1 MKFFQRENAAGERP
15 LIVRSGALFLA
26 LCLVMTLL
34 GGTFGTVA
42 EAAWSA
48 NTGTATAK
56 TIYLNDVGADGA
68 TVETLPVQ
76 LTGDESVA
84 QALADVQL
92 GADGRAAS
100 DCVWYTLSAEGEKQ
114 LLALDAQPD
123 DGAQLFTYT
132 YQLTVLVE
140 PKATE
145 EPQPEETA
153 QPTEAPENVGDLP
166 AASPAESTPAPEAAD
181 APQANAAVQAA
192 DAGAPV
198 AEAAQPEATAAPT
211 EAPTAEPAASTAAP
225 SPEPTAQPADPTA
238 APAADAAPAPDEGTP
253 EEETPAQEPLTI
265 TVTAREGA
273 ALDAASF
280 EQDGVDYTTYT
291 WTDAETGEA
300 VDSAALLAAGLSAD
314 VAVYASTD
322 NTSAKV
328 HVMVSDGSAWKE
340 VAILTGM
347 CAKTGT
353 SLGRSYV
360 YAKEILKVLQPLGV
374 TEIPSEKYI
383 FAISDDQKSVWGNAP
398 TATLNGEIVVQLNEH
413 TGETWVYYAPK
424 NLLGDG
430 KIDEEEPT
438 SEWIMPGGKNFAML
452 VINDGY
458 AHATFNEEN
467 KAKYHTF
474 TEASKVATPNAIPAT
489 PATYYMVQATDA
501 DDFEPFYKKAGETV
515 EVTLPTPGEDEVWK
529 AENITLTSGTP
540 DTDGKTTYTFTMPA
554 SPVSLTKVPEGKI
567 LIKGAHNN
575 AQGEHVYGITFLAL
589 VNNAWEKVGETDYAD
604 GKLGNNPEDRLYLTA
619 ETLKQYYGDYGFQ
632 AEDLED
638 VKNAYIFGHSTNNNP
653 KDVWYNVAA
662 SEYNGVYVVPIIQNM
677 YNGDGGTETRTLR
690 VYYLPGHSGK
700 VTASNPPD
708 SSKHYANINEQ
719 VEDNGQGFY
728 TVSLDNTKSGL
739 ADSSQTSAYPKIFRA
754 GESHDCTLP
763 ALKIGFE
770 WLIVNPNTGAALPND
785 TVTKK
790 SDNADGTITYT
801 INNISQPIMFYAA
814 PTNVSITFW
823 AAVNGEWQ
831 QVAVHTKADGVLLT
845 GGYKGR
851 YYVTA
856 KTLES
861 IYGKFGFKAATLND
875 TIDASKVNANNSRI
889 FPHRSDNDRVSI
901 WADVPVQALADG
913 TKVALVTTG
922 ANGNHLYYVPNN
934 VPKMKNGADNP
945 YYSGKPYPS
954 ISPSQPTKA
963 DGAPRPNEL
972 HELPYTD
979 ATGSAE
985 SQEAARTILAKNNF
999 YGVIVEDPENKLTDI
1014 NAAELSSYAQDANA
1028 THTITLPVGEK
1039 LPNGYTW
1046 WITYNDKTIAL
1057 KSLGDDGNK
1066 EIAAHIQTN
1075 GTMDENGYQIYTVTL
1090 PVDQVD
1096 GKDKV
1101 GNIKFTLA
1109 QSSGATFEQMA
1120 VRTVYWASIDG
1131 AWTRIADEKR
1141 VDGKFTSGPYKGRYF
1156 ITAEHLAEI
1165 YKDYK
1170 FNADEL
1176 AKPENAGMFPFRT
1189 SRQEQLVWANNLA
1202 QELEK
1207 TDGTKVW
1214 VIPLRLESDQ
1224 TGDNHVYYM
1233 PGNTIKAGK
1242 PYGVLSGTVKDDE
1255 AAITV
1260 GTDSKTNHAEDNA
1273 FYSVSVD
1280 NTVGGI
1286 QADADG
1292 KVRVPEK
1299 LILRAGDA
1307 TGTYTVPPLKDE
1319 NKTGGFKWIISDL
1332 KGKIIQMDDDDG
1344 SVFEK
1349 PVTDEKGRTTY
1360 TIRGKNGAGIQHPIV
1375 FRVEYVDSDTFAY
1388 NADTLKDMLVKVG
1401 SLNIVNQKIPDGE
1414 QGTIT
1419 INGKTGPVQT
1429 VKLKDFA
1436 AAPPETEY
1444 TARAPDQNALRVEA
1458 QGGDENKKDEHP
1470 RIIFY
1475 HFDGWRIGWSN
1486 IILQP
1491 GDVVTKGYWHDLKDK
1506 ASQILR
1512 ALWTPFDKAG
1522 DIDTANFYLSLNCE
1536 VRDYHGS
1543 GSNGTENKN
1552 NFTESLYA
1560 ARVLKEPVDGQ
1571 PNLWK
1576 ASELD
1581 NSNGARMFLSVPA
1594 SDKTG
1599 YSADTALRTSPR
1611 IAITGNN
1618 PKYKVK
1624 LSAFP
1629 SDEEI
1634 FAKLRKM
1641 KADEYASKHISI
1653 DGHPVPQ
1660 DHLTTENFQI
1670 RWYTLKY
1677 QMSDGWHI
1685 DGVLVAKESRLV
1697 VTKTFS
1703 GDAAAIQKVKVQ
1715 GFSITV
1721 SHDGSNADNANDAND
1736 ANDALN
1742 LVKDFDL
1749 VLREKRTDDGDVN
1762 GEMGYTSYNA
1772 ATNTY
1777 TWVLTGRQSD
1787 TYYLT
1792 ENNYTIQK
1800 SSEDDRAM
1808 QSTKGGATEY
1818 RNIAEYRITNLP
1830 GYNTNGYVPYETSTT
1845 GKNEVKVEPVPSDLP
1860 SAAQPTIAFRN
1871 TYMKAGMLTLKK
1883 VDSETDSGLANV
1895 QFVLTRGTMKDGK
1908 FTADAKQPTLY
1919 RKQLTGRL
1927 VDTYEYSNIY
1937 KTPEDAEKDSYTK
1950 VVKNNTIITGPNGQV
1965 YLNLAPTDTSSDT
1978 VKTVYQLRE
1987 VVPEGYTGRQFY
1999 YVTIDAEGRLVNA
2012 AYTPDAVVGAEG
2024 DADRFPIG
2032 GGSNAAPDDKA
2043 TDGAASGGSTTV
2055 EWIKADPDNG
2065 IITIKNSSRL
2075 LTEVIARKQWAT
2087 SEYTEPVTVQL
2098 LRNGA
2103 PVPDV
2108 TDADGKVTT
2117 SYTQVLDAEHDWTF
2131 TWENLPLYIDGEL
2144 ARYSLREVK
2153 IGSDA
2158 LPDATG
2164 NYADYVVTYD
2174 ATLYAKYDKG
2184 TAENSATWGKN
2195 ASWKDTDGKTV
2206 YADHALLVVHN
2217 RKTNGDI
2224 MFAKVDGSGNTLN
2237 DAVFALYRD
2246 AACKNPVTTTNADGT
2261 ETTTNVIATS
2271 KNGVVQF
2278 EKMRDGTYYMKETT
2292 PPAGYSSDGSVY
2304 KVVVDKGTVS
2314 ITRVGGDAGTEI
2326 NQIVNARPV
2335 ELHLTKLAAD
2345 EAGEYDEAKPTP
2357 LKGAVFTLYQVENNT
2372 ERIYRENL
2380 TTGQDGK
2387 LEIKD
2392 LLSGS
2397 YVLRETAA
2405 PAGYRMVEDL
2415 AFTVGIDGQISLA
2428 VGDGELPDGWVAFG
2442 QHADVSDGDG
2452 IDGEG
2457 GTNNGSTCAYD
2468 VVAVDKATWYF
2479 PTTGGVGIYV
2489 PTLAGA
2495 CLLCA
2500 AAWLVWRRAAARPSL

>member
-56 TIYLNDVGADGA
+56 TIYLNDVGTDGA

-76 LTGDESVA
+76 FTGDESMA

-153 QPTEAPENVGDLP
+153 QPTEAPENVGNLP

-265 TVTAREGA
+265 TVTAREGT

-300 VDSAALLAAGLSAD
+300 VDSAALLEAGLSAD

-328 HVMVSDGSAWKE
+328 HVMVSNGSEWKE

-353 SLGRSYV
+353 SLERSYV
-360 YAKEILKVLQPLGV
+360 YAKEILKVLQPFGV
-374 TEIPSEKYI
+374 TEIPSGKYI
-383 FAISDDQKSVWGNAP
+383 FAISDDQKSLWGNAP
-398 TATLNGEIVVQLNEH
+398 TETLTGKTVVQLNA
-413 TGETWVYYAPK
+413 TAKETWLYYAPK
-424 NLLGDG
+424 NLLGNGD
-430 KIDEEEPT
+430 IEHEENTYVYQKFALLVMTEGYV
-438 SEWIMPGGKNFAML
+438 IGGKTITFAGT
-452 VINDGY
+452 NQ
-458 AHATFNEEN
+458 E
-467 KAKYHTF
+467 KYNTF
-474 TEASKVATPNAIPAT
+474 TKASKVNRTNAIPET
-489 PATYYMVQATDA
+489 PTTYYMVQATDA
-501 DDFEPFYKKAGETV
+501 DDFEPFYAKKGEPVT
-515 EVTLPTPGEDEVWK
+515 VTLPTPGKDEVWK
-529 AENITLTSGTP
+529 AENITLTSGP
-540 DTDGKTTYTFTMPA
+540 ADTDGKTTYTFTMPA
-554 SPVSLTKVPEGKI
+554 SVVNFTKVPEGKVA
-567 LIKGAHNN
+567 IKAS
-575 AQGEHVYGITFLAL
+575 EGIKFKVL
-589 VNNAWEKVGETDYAD
+589 VNNVWQEVGTLKYAD
-604 GKLGNNPEDRLYLTA
+604 GLMNINNTNRLYLTA
-619 ETLKQYYGDYGFQ
+619 ETLQTYYKAYGFK
-632 AEDLED
+632 AEDLSKPEN
-638 VKNAYIFGHSTNNNP
+638 KYLFGHATDRSN
-653 KDVWYNVAA
+653 DVWYDQAA
-662 SEYNGVYVVPIIQNM
+662 QEHNGVWVLPVM
-677 YNGDGGTETRTLR
+677 TEKHNNEGKGRSLE
-690 VYYLPGHSGK
+690 VYYLPGHSGTVNTSGSYVK
-700 VTASNPPD
+700 
-708 SSKHYANINEQ
+708 K
-719 VEDNGQGFY
+719 DNVNNDISTHVKDDNLGFY
-728 TVSLDNTKSGL
+728 TVSINNYKSGL
-739 ADSSQTSAYPKIFRA
+739 QDSNKASTSWIIRAEKTADCI
-754 GESHDCTLP
+754 LP
-763 ALKIGFE
+763 ALKDGFE
-770 WLIVNPNTGAALPND
+770 WMAVDPSTGTALPD
-785 TVTKK
+785 GTVTLK
-790 SDNADGTITYT
+790 STNQDGTITYT
-801 INNISQPIMFYAA
+801 VHNIKRQVLFYAVNK
-814 PTNVSITFW
+814 NVIVTFW

-831 QVAVHTKADGVLLT
+831 QVAAVAKPDGVMVDDNEA
-845 GGYKGR
+845 GKPHRGR
-851 YYVTA
+851 YYIKAETLA
-856 KTLES
+856 K
-861 IYGKFGFKAATLND
+861 IYQQFGFAAAQLND
-875 TIDASKVNANNSRI
+875 NKNARI
-889 FPHRSDNDRVSI
+889 FLHRADKDTISI
-901 WADVPVQALADG
+901 WGDVPVHTLAGG
-913 TKVALVTTG
+913 TKAVLVTG
-922 ANGNHLYYVPNN
+922 EANGNHLYYVPNN
-934 VPKMKNGADNP
+934 VPDNP
-945 YYSGKPYPS
+945 YYSGVFPEMSASQLGHKNDWHEIPYSTSTNSDETNKNAQS
-954 ISPSQPTKA
+954 IL
-963 DGAPRPNEL
+963 NE
-972 HELPYTD
+972 
-979 ATGSAE
+979 
-985 SQEAARTILAKNNF
+985 NNF
-999 YGVIVEDPENKLTDI
+999 YGVIVEDAN
-1014 NAAELSSYAQDANA
+1014 NALGAGVAALHSSYKKDKNA
-1028 THTITLPVGEK
+1028 KHTITLPVGEK
-1039 LPNGYTW
+1039 LPAGYTW

-1057 KSLGDDGNK
+1057 ESLGDDGNK
-1066 EIAAHIQTN
+1066 EIAEHIKVN
-1075 GTMDENGYQIYTVTL
+1075 SKVDENGSQTYTVTL
-1090 PVDQVD
+1090 PVDEK
-1096 GKDKV
+1096 GNV

-1109 QSSGATFEQMA
+1109 VRSGATFEEMA
-1120 VRTVYWASIDG
+1120 VRTVYWVSIDG
-1131 AWTRIADEKR
+1131 AWTCIADEKT
-1141 VDGKFTSGPYKGRYF
+1141 VDGKFIAGPYKGRYF
-1156 ITAEHLAEI
+1156 VTADRLAKI
-1165 YKDYK
+1165 YKAYHFTTDMLK
-1170 FNADEL
+1170 DPQNAC
-1176 AKPENAGMFPFRT
+1176 MFPYRT
-1189 SRQEQLVWANNLA
+1189 SRQELTVWADNPV
-1202 QELEK
+1202 QQIEVE
-1207 TDGTKVW
+1207 GQQIW
-1214 VIPLRLESDQ
+1214 VIPLRSETDK

-1233 PGNTIKAGK
+1233 PGNTITDAENK
-1242 PYGVLSGTVKDDE
+1242 PYGCLTGTGTGVDAPSKT
-1255 AAITV
+1255 AISV

-1280 NTVGGI
+1280 NTVNGI
-1286 QADADG
+1286 KEGFA
-1292 KVRVPEK
+1292 VPEK
-1299 LILRAGDA
+1299 LILRAGDPN
-1307 TGTYTVPPLKDE
+1307 GTYTVPPLINEDQKR
-1319 NKTGGFKWIISDL
+1319 GFKWIISDL
-1332 KGKIIQMDDDDG
+1332 KGKIIQTNDG
-1344 SVFEK
+1344 SVFDNPETGK
-1349 PVTDEKGRTTY
+1349 DGRTTY
-1360 TIRGKNGAGIQHPIV
+1360 TIKSKNGAGIQHPIV
-1375 FRVEYVDSDTFAY
+1375 FRVEYVDGDTFAY
-1388 NADTLKDMLVKVG
+1388 NAGTMDQDMLVKVG
-1401 SLNIVNQKIPDGE
+1401 SLYPVNQKIKE
-1414 QGTIT
+1414 NGTIT
-1419 INGKTGPVQT
+1419 IDGKPAAVQK
-1429 VKLKDFA
+1429 VKLEGFET
-1436 AAPPETEY
+1436 APDDTKY
-1444 TARAPDQNALRVEA
+1444 TARAPDQDALRVEA
-1458 QGGDENKKDEHP
+1458 QGGDANKQDEHP
-1470 RIIFY
+1470 RTIFY
-1475 HFDGWRIGWSN
+1475 HFAGWRIGWGN
-1486 IILQP
+1486 KILQA
-1491 GDVVTKGYWHDLKDK
+1491 GDSITKEELTKMKGHE
-1506 ASQILR
+1506 SQILR

-1560 ARVLKEPVDGQ
+1560 ARVLKEPEAGQ
-1571 PNLWK
+1571 SNLWK
-1576 ASELD
+1576 ASDLD

-1611 IAITGNN
+1611 IAIAGNK
-1618 PKYKVK
+1618 PQYKVK

-1703 GDAAAIQKVKVQ
+1703 GDAAAIQKVKDQ

-1721 SHDGSNADNANDAND
+1721 SHDGSNADDANDAND

-1860 SAAQPTIAFRN
+1860 AAAQPTIAFRN
-1871 TYMKAGMLTLKK
+1871 TYTKAGMLTLKK

-1895 QFVLTRGTMKDGK
+1895 QFVLTRGTVVSGHFKEDE
-1908 FTADAKQPTLY
+1908 AQPTLY
-1919 RKQLTGRL
+1919 RKQLTNST

-1950 VVKNNTIITGPNGQV
+1950 KVENNTIITGPNGQA
-1965 YLNLAPTDTSSDT
+1965 YLNLDPTDTGSD
-1978 VKTVYQLRE
+1978 KTVYQLRE
-1987 VVPEGYTGRQFY
+1987 VVPEGYTGQQFY
-1999 YVTIDAEGRLVNA
+1999 YVTINAEGKLVDA

-2024 DADRFPIG
+2024 NADRVTIG

-2055 EWIKADPDNG
+2055 EWIKADPVNG

-2075 LTEVIARKQWAT
+2075 LTEVIARKQWAKGGT
-2087 SEYTEPVTVQL
+2087 TEPVTVQL

-2108 TDADGKVTT
+2108 TDADGKVTP
-2117 SYTQVLDAEHDWTF
+2117 SYTQVLDEANKWTF
-2131 TWENLPLYIDGEL
+2131 RWENLPLYIDGEL

-2153 IGSDA
+2153 IGSDT

-2174 ATLYAKYDKG
+2174 ATKYARYDDETMTVENANWG
-2184 TAENSATWGKN
+2184 TN

-2237 DAVFALYRD
+2237 GAKFALYKD
-2246 AACKNPVTTTNADGT
+2246 EACKKPVTTTNADGT
-2261 ETTTNVIATS
+2261 ETTTNVVATS

-2278 EKMRDGTYYMKETT
+2278 EKMPDGTYYMKETT
-2292 PPAGYSSDGSVY
+2292 PPPSYSSDGSVY

-2345 EAGEYDEAKPTP
+2345 EAGNYNEATPTP
-2357 LKGAVFTLYQVENNT
+2357 LPGAVFTLYQVENNT

-2387 LEIKD
+2387 LDIKD

-2405 PAGYRMVEDL
+2405 PAGYRLVEEF

-2457 GTNNGSTCAYD
+2457 GTNNGSTRAYD

-2489 PTLAGA
+2489 PTLAGT

>member
-76 LTGDESVA
+76 FTGDESVA

-238 APAADAAPAPDEGTP
+238 APAADAAPAPG
-253 EEETPAQEPLTI
+253 EETPAQEPLTI
-265 TVTAREGA
+265 TVTAREGT

-360 YAKEILKVLQPLGV
+360 YAKEILKVLQPFGV
-374 TEIPSEKYI
+374 TEIPSGKYI

-398 TATLNGEIVVQLNEH
+398 TTTLNNKIVVQLNEH
-413 TGETWVYYAPK
+413 TRETWAYYMPK

-438 SEWIMPGGKNFAML
+438 GEWITSGGKDFAML
-452 VINDGY
+452 VIGDGY
-458 AHATFNEEN
+458 ANAPFNEAN
-467 KAKYHTF
+467 QAKYKNF
-474 TEASKVATPNAIPAT
+474 TAASKVATPDAIPAPPT
-489 PATYYMVQATDA
+489 TYYMVQATGA

-632 AEDLED
+632 AEDLAD

-662 SEYNGVYVVPIIQNM
+662 SKYNGVYVVPIIQNM

-728 TVSLDNTKSGL
+728 TVSINNYKSGL
-739 ADSSQTSAYPKIFRA
+739 QDSNKASTSWTIRA
-754 GESHDCTLP
+754 KQSAECTLP
-763 ALKIGFE
+763 ALKDGFE
-770 WLIVNPNTGAALPND
+770 WMAVDPSTGTALPDGTVPLKSTNQDGTTTYIVNNI
-785 TVTKK
+785 TK
-790 SDNADGTITYT
+790 
-801 INNISQPIMFYAA
+801 PVLFYAVNK
-814 PTNVSITFW
+814 NVIVTFW

-831 QVAVHTKADGVLLT
+831 QVAAVAKPDGVMVDDNEI
-845 GGYKGR
+845 GRPHRGR
-851 YYVTA
+851 YYIKAETLA
-856 KTLES
+856 K
-861 IYGKFGFKAATLND
+861 IYQQFGFTAAQLDDNKNARIFLHRADKD
-875 TIDASKVNANNSRI
+875 TI
-889 FPHRSDNDRVSI
+889 SI
-901 WADVPVQALADG
+901 WGDVPVHTLAGG
-913 TKVALVTTG
+913 TKAVLVTG
-922 ANGNHLYYVPNN
+922 EANGNHLYYVPNN
-934 VPKMKNGADNP
+934 VPDNP
-945 YYSGKPYPS
+945 YYSGVFPEMSASQLGHKNDWHEIPYSTSTNSDETNKNAQS
-954 ISPSQPTKA
+954 IL
-963 DGAPRPNEL
+963 NE
-972 HELPYTD
+972 
-979 ATGSAE
+979 
-985 SQEAARTILAKNNF
+985 NNF
-999 YGVIVEDPENKLTDI
+999 YGVIVEDAN
-1014 NAAELSSYAQDANA
+1014 NALGAGVAALHSSYKKDKNA
-1028 THTITLPVGEK
+1028 KHTITLPK
-1039 LPNGYTW
+1039 APQGYTW
-1046 WITYNDKTIAL
+1046 WVTYNDEMLAL
-1057 KSLGDDGNK
+1057 DKINDSVNTEISKHIVKGETREDGS
-1066 EIAAHIQTN
+1066 QT
-1075 GTMDENGYQIYTVTL
+1075 YTVTL
-1090 PVDQVD
+1090 PVDEK
-1096 GKDKV
+1096 GNV

-1109 QSSGATFEQMA
+1109 QSSGAKLEQMN

-1131 AWTRIADEKR
+1131 AWERIADEKT
-1141 VDGKFTSGPYKGRYF
+1141 VDGQFTAGPYKGRYF
-1156 ITAEHLAEI
+1156 VTAEHLAKI
-1165 YKDYK
+1165 YEAYHFTTDMLKD
-1170 FNADEL
+1170 
-1176 AKPENAGMFPFRT
+1176 PENACMFPYRT
-1189 SRQEQLVWANNLA
+1189 SRQELTVWADNPV
-1202 QELEK
+1202 QQIEV
-1207 TDGTKVW
+1207 DGKQIW
-1214 VIPLRLESDQ
+1214 VIPLRGETDK

-1233 PGNTIKAGK
+1233 PGNMITDAENK
-1242 PYGVLSGTVKDDE
+1242 PYGCLTGTGTGVDAPSKT
-1255 AAITV
+1255 AIAV
-1260 GTDSKTNHAEDNA
+1260 GGTDPAKNHVLQNA
-1273 FYSVSVD
+1273 FYSISVD

-1319 NKTGGFKWIISDL
+1319 NETGGFKWIISDL
-1332 KGKIIQMDDDDG
+1332 KGRIIQTDDDDG

-1436 AAPPETEY
+1436 AAPDNTEY

-1475 HFDGWRIGWSN
+1475 HFDGWRVGWSD

-1491 GDVVTKGYWHDLKDK
+1491 GDVVTKRYWQGLKDK

-1560 ARVLKEPVDGQ
+1560 ARVLKEPVAGQ
-1571 PNLWK
+1571 SNLWK
-1576 ASELD
+1576 ASELE

-1634 FAKLRKM
+1634 FAKLRAM
-1641 KADEYASKHISI
+1641 NSDEYASKHISI

-1703 GDAAAIQKVKVQ
+1703 GDAAAIQKVKDQ

-1721 SHDGSNADNANDAND
+1721 SHDGSNADDANDTND

-1749 VLREKRTDDGDVN
+1749 VLRPKQEGDGSTN
-1762 GEMGYTSYNA
+1762 KQMGYTSYNA

-1777 TWVLTGRQSD
+1777 TWGLTGRQSD

-1895 QFVLTRGTMKDGK
+1895 QFVLTRGTVKDGQ
-1908 FTADAKQPTLY
+1908 FTADEAQPTLY
-1919 RKQLTGRL
+1919 RKKLTNSTGRL

-1950 VVKNNTIITGPNGQV
+1950 VVENNTIITGPNGQV
-1965 YLNLAPTDTSSDT
+1965 YLNLDPTDTGSD
-1978 VKTVYQLRE
+1978 KTVYQLRE
-1987 VVPEGYTGRQFY
+1987 VVPEGYTGQQFY
-1999 YVTIDAEGRLVNA
+1999 YVTIDAEGELVNA

-2055 EWIKADPDNG
+2055 EWIKADPVNG

-2075 LTEVIARKQWAT
+2075 LTEVIARKQWAEGGT
-2087 SEYTEPVTVQL
+2087 TEPVTVQL

-2117 SYTQVLDAEHDWTF
+2117 SYTKVLDKTNSWTF

-2153 IGSDA
+2153 IGSDT

-2195 ASWKDTDGKTV
+2195 ASWKDNTGTV

-2237 DAVFALYRD
+2237 DAVFALYKD
-2246 AACKNPVTTTNADGT
+2246 AACKNPVTTTSEDGT
-2261 ETTTNVIATS
+2261 TTEKDVVATS

-2292 PPAGYSSDGSVY
+2292 PPPSYSSDGSVY

-2345 EAGEYDEAKPTP
+2345 EAGEYDEATPTP
-2357 LKGAVFTLYQVENNT
+2357 LPGAVFTLYQVENNT

-2405 PAGYRMVEDL
+2405 PAGYRLVEDL

-2442 QHADVSDGDG
+2442 QHAEVSEGDG
-2452 IDGEG
+2452 IGGEVD
-2457 GTNNGSTCAYD
+2457 TNNGSTCAYD

-2489 PTLAGA
+2489 PTLAGT

>member
-76 LTGDESVA
+76 FTGDESVA

-100 DCVWYTLSAEGEKQ
+100 DCVWYTLSAEGEKH

-153 QPTEAPENVGDLP
+153 QPTEAPETVGDLP

-238 APAADAAPAPDEGTP
+238 APAADAARAADEGTP
-253 EEETPAQEPLTI
+253 GEETPAQEPLTI
-265 TVTAREGA
+265 TVTAREGT

-280 EQDGVDYTTYT
+280 EQDGVDYTTYD
-291 WTDAETGEA
+291 WTNAETGEA

-360 YAKEILKVLQPLGV
+360 YAKEILKVLQPFGV
-374 TEIPSEKYI
+374 TEILSGKYI

-438 SEWIMPGGKNFAML
+438 SEWITPGGKNFAML

-474 TEASKVATPNAIPAT
+474 TEASKVATPDAIPAPPT
-489 PATYYMVQATDA
+489 TYYMVQATGA
-501 DDFEPFYKKAGETV
+501 DDFEPFYAQKGDQVT
-515 EVTLPTPGEDEVWK
+515 VTLPAPGSGESWR
-529 AENITLTSGTP
+529 AEGLELPAGTQGP
-540 DTDGKTTYTFTMPA
+540 DGKITYTFTMPA
-554 SPVSLTKVPEGKI
+554 SVVNFEKLQDGKVAVKS
-567 LIKGAHNN
+567 AN
-575 AQGEHVYGITFLAL
+575 GIVFKVL
-589 VNNAWEKVGETDYAD
+589 VDNVWQTVGDKLSYAD
-604 GKLGNNPEDRLYLTA
+604 GLIKVGNNERLYLTA
-619 ETLKQYYGDYGFQ
+619 ETLAQYYGAYGFK
-632 AEDLED
+632 AEDLSKAEN
-638 VKNAYIFGHSTNNNP
+638 KYLFGHATIGNP
-653 KDVWYNVAA
+653 DVWYDQAA
-662 SEYNGVYVVPIIQNM
+662 QEYSGVCVLPIMTKAHNDAKRSLQ
-677 YNGDGGTETRTLR
+677 
-690 VYYLPGHSGK
+690 VYYLPGHSTSVPSG
-700 VTASNPPD
+700 T
-708 SSKHYANINEQ
+708 HYENINDQ
-719 VEDNGQGFY
+719 VTNDALGFY

-763 ALKIGFE
+763 ALKSGFE

-831 QVAVHTKADGVLLT
+831 QVEVHTKADGVLLT
-845 GGYKGR
+845 GSYKGR

-861 IYGKFGFKAATLND
+861 IYGKFGFKATTLDD
-875 TIDASKVNANNSRI
+875 TADASKVNANNSHI

-901 WADVPVQALADG
+901 WGDVPVQALADG
-913 TKVALVTTG
+913 TKVALVTTS

-934 VPKMKNGADNP
+934 VEKNADGSANVHF
-945 YYSGKPYPS
+945 SGYPYPA
-954 ISPSQPTKA
+954 ISSSQPTKA
-963 DGAPRPNEL
+963 DGTPRPNEW

-979 ATGSAE
+979 ATGSE
-985 SQEAARTILAKNNF
+985 DSKEAARTILAENNF
-999 YGVIVEDPENKLTDI
+999 YGVIVEDPESKLADI
-1014 NAAELSSYAQDANA
+1014 NAASLSSYAQDANA
-1028 THTITLPVGEK
+1028 THTITLPVGKK
-1039 LPNGYTW
+1039 LPTGYTW

-1057 KSLGDDGNK
+1057 ESLGDAGNK
-1066 EIAAHIQTN
+1066 EIAEHIKVN
-1075 GTMDENGYQIYTVTL
+1075 SKVDENGSQPYTVTL
-1090 PVDQVD
+1090 PVDEK
-1096 GKDKV
+1096 GNV

-1109 QSSGATFEQMA
+1109 QSSGAKLEDMN
-1120 VRTVYWASIDG
+1120 VRTVYWVSIDG
-1131 AWTRIADEKR
+1131 AWKRIADEKT
-1141 VDGKFTSGPYKGRYF
+1141 VDGQFTAGPYAGRYF
-1156 ITAEHLAEI
+1156 VTAGHLAKI
-1165 YKDYK
+1165 YEAYHFTTDMLKDPK
-1170 FNADEL
+1170 NAC
-1176 AKPENAGMFPFRT
+1176 MFPYRT
-1189 SRQEQLVWANNLA
+1189 SRQELTVWADNPV
-1202 QELEK
+1202 QQIEV
-1207 TDGTKVW
+1207 DGKQIW
-1214 VIPLRLESDQ
+1214 VIPLRSETDK

-1233 PGNTIKAGK
+1233 PGNTITDAENK
-1242 PYGVLSGTVKDDE
+1242 PYGCLTGTGTGVDAPSKT
-1255 AAITV
+1255 AISV

-1280 NTVGGI
+1280 NTVNGI
-1286 QADADG
+1286 KEGFA
-1292 KVRVPEK
+1292 VPEK
-1299 LILRAGDA
+1299 LILRAGDPN
-1307 TGTYTVPPLKDE
+1307 GTYTVPPLINEDQKR
-1319 NKTGGFKWIISDL
+1319 GFKWIISDL
-1332 KGKIIQMDDDDG
+1332 KGKIIQTNDG
-1344 SVFEK
+1344 SVFDNPETGK
-1349 PVTDEKGRTTY
+1349 DGRTTY
-1360 TIRGKNGAGIQHPIV
+1360 TIKSKNGAGIQHPIV
-1375 FRVEYVDSDTFAY
+1375 FRVEYVDGDTFAY
-1388 NADTLKDMLVKVG
+1388 NAGTMDQDMLVKVG
-1401 SLNIVNQKIPDGE
+1401 SLYPVNQKIKE
-1414 QGTIT
+1414 NGTIT
-1419 INGKTGPVQT
+1419 IDGKPAAVQK
-1429 VKLKDFA
+1429 VKLEGFET
-1436 AAPPETEY
+1436 APDDTKY
-1444 TARAPDQNALRVEA
+1444 TARAPDQDALRVEA
-1458 QGGDENKKDEHP
+1458 QGGDANKQDEHP
-1470 RIIFY
+1470 RTIFY
-1475 HFDGWRIGWSN
+1475 HFAGWRIGWGN
-1486 IILQP
+1486 KILQA
-1491 GDVVTKGYWHDLKDK
+1491 GASITKEELTKMQGHE
-1506 ASQILR
+1506 SQILR
-1512 ALWTPFDKAG
+1512 ALWTPLDKAN

-1560 ARVLKEPVDGQ
+1560 ARVLKEPEAGHS
-1571 PNLWK
+1571 NLWNVSK
-1576 ASELD
+1576 LD

-1611 IAITGNN
+1611 IAIAGNK
-1618 PKYKVK
+1618 PQYKVK

-1634 FAKLRKM
+1634 FAKLRAM
-1641 KADEYASKHISI
+1641 NSEEYASKHISI

-1677 QMSDGWHI
+1677 QTSDGWHI

-1703 GDAAAIQKVKVQ
+1703 GDAAAIQKVKDQ

-1721 SHDGSNADNANDAND
+1721 SHDGSNADNADNAND

-1845 GKNEVKVEPVPSDLP
+1845 GKNEVKVEPVSSDLP
-1860 SAAQPTIAFRN
+1860 AAAQPTIAFRN

-1895 QFVLTRGTMKDGK
+1895 QFVLTRGTVKGGQ
-1908 FTADAKQPTLY
+1908 FTADKAQPTLY
-1919 RKQLTGRL
+1919 RKKLTNSTGRL

-1950 VVKNNTIITGPNGQV
+1950 VVANNTIITSPNGQV
-1965 YLNLAPTDTSSDT
+1965 YLNLDPTDTGSD
-1978 VKTVYQLRE
+1978 KTVYQLRE
-1987 VVPEGYTGRQFY
+1987 VVPEGYTGQQFY
-1999 YVTIDAEGRLVNA
+1999 YVTIDAEGKLVNA

-2024 DADRFPIG
+2024 DADRVPIG

-2055 EWIKADPDNG
+2055 EWIKADPVNG

-2117 SYTQVLDAEHDWTF
+2117 SYTKVLDKTNSWTF
-2131 TWENLPLYIDGEL
+2131 TWKNLPLYIDGEL

-2174 ATLYAKYDKG
+2174 ATKYARYDDETMTVENANWG
-2184 TAENSATWGKN
+2184 TN

-2237 DAVFALYRD
+2237 GAKFALYKD
-2246 AACKNPVTTTNADGT
+2246 EACNTPVTTTNADGA
-2261 ETTTNVIATS
+2261 ETTTNVVATS

-2278 EKMRDGTYYMKETT
+2278 EKMPDGTYYMKETT
-2292 PPAGYSSDGSVY
+2292 PPPNYSSDGSVY

-2345 EAGEYDEAKPTP
+2345 EAGNYNEATPTP

-2405 PAGYRMVEDL
+2405 PAGYRLVEDF

-2489 PTLAGA
+2489 PTLAGT